1 MKLRCLDL
9 SERMCSKLF
18 EIIFEAS
25 KVVCSSNWVE
35 KTKRVY
41 LFRSVLNPLL
51 RENRDSTICPVH
63 IRIHKLSKV
72 RLYLFLFT
80 RRFQRIGQITYLC
93 EECASECGV
102 FKMNLS
108 PGHRKEPALN
118 PPPLPL
124 PLPSYF
130 LKWFWI
136 SFLFHKCPTPPTP
149 SSPSHSY
156 NSLKIMFRYKTRW
169 KDLTDLVNTTE
180 FDVWVYFVINQST
193 LSLLRSHL

>member
-41 LFRSVLNPLL
+41 LFRSVLNSLL
-51 RENRDSTICPVH
+51 RENRDSTTCPVH

-124 PLPSYF
+124 PSYF

-136 SFLFHKCPTPPTP
+136 SFLFHKCPTPPIP
-149 SSPSHSY
+149 SSPSYSQ
-156 NSLKIMFRYKTRW
+156 NSLKIMFRYRTRW
-169 KDLTDLVNTTE
+169 KALTDLVNTTE